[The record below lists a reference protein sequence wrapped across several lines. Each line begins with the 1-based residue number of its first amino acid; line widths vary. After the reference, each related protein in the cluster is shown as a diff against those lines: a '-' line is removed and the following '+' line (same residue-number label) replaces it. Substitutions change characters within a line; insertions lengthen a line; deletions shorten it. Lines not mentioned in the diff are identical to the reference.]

1 MIWLSLLR
9 EILSNMCIVIGC
21 DVINYEINLTLLIKT
36 FFLRGQKVKTKF
48 KYLGNEESF

>member
-1 MIWLSLLR
+1 MVWLSLLR

-36 FFLRGQKVKTKF
+36 FFLRDQKVKTKF
-48 KYLGNEESF
+48 K